1 MNEIVDNIHLHK
13 SGRWD
18 LIWNIKSPPKI
29 KNLLWRVSGLFR
41 FPTRAQRSSR
51 GVSCPTECVI
61 CRNNYEDIIHVLLEC
76 LSAVQVWHAV
86 NLWDK
91 IDRQQLTPIQSEN
104 FAAILWSLWEHRNLK
119 LWQQTN
125 ETNVQVIE
133 RAK

>member
-91 IDRQQLTPIQSEN
+91 IDRVLRQDYNMNS
-104 FAAILWSLWEHRNLK
+104 
-119 LWQQTN
+119 
-125 ETNVQVIE
+125 VIFTL
-133 RAK
+133 